1 MNKPVAGMLVS
12 AIDANQ
18 QPKKICLCGRSSA
31 HAARTDCIVAH
42 PGTPWWNALRDAG
55 PDDVIVVSLPNRQVE
70 LRVTDVKEL
79 SADVANAA

>member
-1 MNKPVAGMLVS
+1 MNKAVAGMLVS
-12 AIDANQ
+12 AVDANQ
-18 QPKKICLCGRSSA
+18 QPKKICLCGRSST

-55 PDDVIVVSLPNRQVE
+55 PDDVITVMLPNRQVE

-79 SADVANAA
+79 PIEAASAA